1 VPTSSRQLHI
11 LLLQQYQLVR
21 LSHTVLFASSC
32 ITCKLSASLLAQL
45 AAVQCSADLAA
56 TLCTCTIIVGA
67 TNPAARER
75 ETAALMQQLAQL
87 SAELAER
94 DTALLHAGEALED
107 LEQRL
112 AAAER
117 RAIDGGGTTAIS
129 AQQQQQQRSGGDH
142 RADAARAAQHTAVLQ
157 EEAARYS
164 ELEARKNAV
173 EAELEEAEAWK
184 VCVYIVYTVY
194 SSHLIDLTLAKL
206 QQCLV
211 CASVLFCL
219 EVMMQLPACSCTTP
233 CRPFRV

>member
-1 VPTSSRQLHI
+1 LQLRQ
-11 LLLQQYQLVR
+11 
-21 LSHTVLFASSC
+21 C
-32 ITCKLSASLLAQL
+32 ITC
-45 AAVQCSADLAA
+45 
-56 TLCTCTIIVGA
+56 TTVGA

-75 ETAALMQQLAQL
+75 ETAALIQQLAQL

-117 RAIDGGGTTAIS
+117 RAIDGGSTTATTGT
-129 AQQQQQQRSGGDH
+129 QQQQRSGGDH
-142 RADAARAAQHTAVLQ
+142 RADAARAAQHSAVMQ

-184 VCVYIVYTVY
+184 VCV
-194 SSHLIDLTLAKL
+194 HID
-206 QQCLV
+206 
-211 CASVLFCL
+211 
-219 EVMMQLPACSCTTP
+219 
-233 CRPFRV
+233 

>member
-1 VPTSSRQLHI
+1 LN
-11 LLLQQYQLVR
+11 YQL
-21 LSHTVLFASSC
+21 LYWLY
-32 ITCKLSASLLAQL
+32 LQ
-45 AAVQCSADLAA
+45 QCSADLAA
-56 TLCTCTIIVGA
+56 ATLFIACTTVGA

-117 RAIDGGGTTAIS
+117 RATDGGSTTAGTGT
-129 AQQQQQQRSGGDH
+129 QQQQQRSGGDH
-142 RADAARAAQHTAVLQ
+142 RADAARAAQHSAVLQ

-184 VCVYIVYTVY
+184 VCIQCTV
-194 SSHLIDLTLAKL
+194 D
-206 QQCLV
+206 V
-211 CASVLFCL
+211 
-219 EVMMQLPACSCTTP
+219 
-233 CRPFRV
+233 